1 MSIEIIYLKK
11 LIRYRLSYSGTKETD
26 IIYKKII
33 FNKLDILEKNEL
45 LQLSKIFENISDI
58 EIFDFLTNKQKK
70 PFKYKDLLN
79 KLIDE

>member
-1 MSIEIIYLKK
+1 MSEEIIYLKK

-33 FNKLDILEKNEL
+33 LNKLDILEKNEL
-45 LQLSKIFENISDI
+45 LQLSKIFEDISDI

-70 PFKYKDLLN
+70 PIKYKDLLN

>member
-33 FNKLDILEKNEL
+33 SSKLDLLEKNEL
-45 LQLSKIFENISDI
+45 LLLSTLFEDISDNEIFE
-58 EIFDFLTNKQKK
+58 FLTSKKKK
-70 PFKYKDLLN
+70 PIKYKNLLN
-79 KLIDE
+79 KLINE